1 MRLLPALRGTEI
13 EEGFNGVFSFTPDGM
28 PVLGESRALRGFWLA
43 EAVWVTHSA
52 GVAKAVAEWM
62 VDGRASL
69 DLHEC
74 DLTRFEDAQR
84 SPSYVR
90 ERGAR
95 QFVEVYDVLHPLQ
108 PMEDPRPLRVSP
120 FHARQRELGAYFLE
134 GGGWER
140 PHWYETNAPCWTAWN
155 SPSGTPGRR
164 ASGRRSRRPRRGRP
178 ARGSRCTT

>member
-1 MRLLPALRGTEI
+1 MRCAA
-13 EEGFNGVFSFTPDGM
+13 SQ
-28 PVLGESRALRGFWLA
+28 LA

-62 VDGRASL
+62 VDGRPETDA
-69 DLHEC
+69 HEC

-84 SPSYVR
+84 SPSYIKD
-90 ERGAR
+90 RGSQ

-108 PMEDPRPLRVSP
+108 PMEQPRPLRVSP
-120 FHARQRELGAYFLE
+120 FYARQQELGAYFLE

-140 PHWYETNAPCWTAWN
+140 PHWYEANAPSSPRSSTPSAR

-164 ASGRRSRRPRRGRP
+164 ATGRRSWRPRRGRP
-178 ARGSRCTT
+178 ARRSPSTT